1 MTKILIEVLSFSAV
15 CVTFGFVINAILEVY
30 V

>member
-15 CVTFGFVINAILEVY
+15 CITFGFVINAILEVY

>member
-1 MTKILIEVLSFSAV
+1 MTKILIEVLSFSAA